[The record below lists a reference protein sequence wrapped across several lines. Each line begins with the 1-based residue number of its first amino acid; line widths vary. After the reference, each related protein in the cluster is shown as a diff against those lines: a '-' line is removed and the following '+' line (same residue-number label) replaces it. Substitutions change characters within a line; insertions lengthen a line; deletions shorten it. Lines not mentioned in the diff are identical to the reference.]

1 MLHCSG
7 RERHL
12 ILTALATTHML
23 HDEWSDGSLPTSDL
37 MDIDTMLEGL
47 ASDTVELKMY
57 IDAAQRRIPRK
68 HPTSDS

>member
-1 MLHCSG
+1 
-7 RERHL
+7 
-12 ILTALATTHML
+12 ML